1 MISRFL
7 SWLGRM
13 RYYLRILQPVW
24 KHVKNSIPVLL
35 FLGFVISLTAVWWL
49 GPKWDIRGVF
59 PLGTTL
65 SRVLATIVILLI
77 AAVGYGIY
85 SRRKVK
91 SLEQEKLDAQEADA
105 ARPFIEALEARLDD
119 SLLLLK
125 ENLNTKDF
133 LYKLPWYMV
142 LGAEDS
148 GKTSLVNRSGQKF
161 ELTTVTNA
169 SGKTDGIRRRRDA
182 INLPHDIHWW
192 ISHNAIL
199 IDPDGLLVTQRPTND
214 ETNSRLTERLWLHF
228 IEWMGK
234 TRSRRPL
241 NGIVLTIDFAKLASQ
256 RASDRKAYST
266 ILRARLRET
275 MEQLGTRL
283 PVYVILTKFDL
294 IKGFDTFFQNISKSQ
309 REEIFGIT
317 FTFDSKAE
325 YDNWLDELDVWY
337 DKFIDIINEESFD
350 LMAKA
355 TTLRERENLFS
366 FVRELIGIKQAL
378 QEFLA
383 DVLESDIYS
392 TPALVRGLYFTS
404 VYQHGV
410 PSNPFEDASSKNYQ
424 IPLVA
429 STAFP
434 ATSSAIY
441 FARSLFFKIIYPEAG
456 LAEDNQQVVDQRNKV
471 MKIAAIVAGIGL
483 STLIAGW
490 QYYFI
495 RNSNATEIAH
505 AESAAFNS
513 INISDR
519 IDITGKKL
527 LPPLN
532 HIRKAAMVY
541 ADYDDKWPVV
551 SEMGLYQGRIIG
563 PKTVQAY
570 QDQLATRFLPEL
582 GVGVVEFINA
592 SPKASND
599 KLMALRVYRMI
610 EDMENRRK
618 KIVTDWMA
626 DTWQKSFSEQRP
638 IQEQLMVH
646 LDYAMD
652 HVQADLPAYKRWVN
666 DTQKELLTIPL
677 TDRVY
682 RTMKQTAASEFASPL
697 DLRAAIGPAFDV
709 IYKHENER
717 RRPRVNEESNAVDE
731 ADFIT
736 QEETENN
743 TIENTYLIPA
753 MLTSAGFKDYFV
765 EQNENITDIA
775 LVDSWVLGI
784 RDSVK
789 YSKED
794 EKQLRTKIRAMYIS
808 DYINTWEETLNRIEV
823 QEFKN
828 IPHAVKVL
836 KSLVGKY
843 DPLKRMVNTVQ
854 QNSQIY
860 APITKDKKA
869 KKALHT
875 DPNRK
880 RAHEIEQAFSSL
892 ANLAKKEADKP
903 AYLKEVIKSI
913 DAVYEY
919 MLTIQEASDQGSK
932 ALQATKDRLA
942 FKGAD
947 PITVLERVAGGLPEP
962 LNVQLKDVAIQ
973 SWQVV
978 LIRALQELERKWDAE
993 VYQFFEERLKYKYP
1007 FRTSSRDVSITDFEA
1022 FFGAQ
1027 GILTKF
1033 YADHL
1038 KIFLEDNIDA
1048 LYSEDR
1054 GEYLINTDLIKQ
1066 LEKAWDIEEAFF
1078 NTQGALHVP
1087 YTIEPVALSGT
1098 NRRSVLNADGQI
1110 VPYNHG
1116 STYPIDMLWPNTL
1129 RKKAESKLVVVSGLG
1144 KSQTIKYKGPWSW
1157 FRLFQ
1162 RASQKSGPNNSLIL
1176 SYHLDDGMMTY
1187 NLQPESSNNPFAR
1200 KLLRYYKLPQFLL
1213 NQSKVTDKKEVSS
1226 PRQSIQKIKKAI
1238 SEKLQ

>member
-1 MISRFL
+1 MISRL
-7 SWLGRM
+7 LAWMGRI

-49 GPKWDIRGVF
+49 GPKWEIAGVH

-65 SRVLATIVILLI
+65 LRVLATIFIFLI
-77 AAVGYGIY
+77 AAVGYGFY
-85 SRRKVK
+85 SRRKVR

-105 ARPFIEALEARLDD
+105 ARPYIEALEGRLND
-119 SLLLLK
+119 SLQLLK
-125 ENLNTKDF
+125 ANLNTSDY

-142 LGAEDS
+142 VGAEDS
-148 GKTSLVNRSGQKF
+148 GKTSLINRSGQKF

-182 INLPHDIHWW
+182 INLPHDINWW
-192 ISHNAIL
+192 ISHDAIL
-199 IDPDGLLVTQRPTND
+199 IDPDGMLVTQRPTTD

-241 NGIVLTIDFAKLASQ
+241 NGIILTIDFAKLASQ
-256 RASDRKAYST
+256 QASDRKAYST

-283 PVYVILTKFDL
+283 PVYVVLTKFDL

-309 REEIFGIT
+309 RDEIFGIT
-317 FTFDSKAE
+317 YTFDVKAD

-337 DKFIDIINEESFD
+337 DKFINIVNEESFD

-355 TTLRERENLFS
+355 TTLRDRENLFS

-383 DVLESDIYS
+383 DVLESDPYS

-410 PSNPFEDASSKNYQ
+410 PCNPFEDASSKNYQ

-441 FARSLFFKIIYPEAG
+441 FARSLFFKVIYPEAG
-456 LAEDNQQVVDQRNKV
+456 LAEDNQNVVDLRNKV
-471 MKIAAIVAGIGL
+471 MKIAAVVAGIGL
-483 STLIAGW
+483 FTLIGGW
-490 QYYFI
+490 QYYYI
-495 RNSNATEIAH
+495 GNSNATEKVLT
-505 AESAAFNS
+505 ESVAFNS

-532 HIRKAAMVY
+532 HIRNAAMVY
-541 ADYDDKWPVV
+541 ADYEDRWPLVAD
-551 SEMGLYQGRIIG
+551 MGLYQGRIIG

-570 QDQLATRFLPEL
+570 QNQLATRFLPEL
-582 GVGVVEFINA
+582 GAGVVEFINA

-610 EDMENRRK
+610 EDMANRRK

-626 DTWQKSFSEQRP
+626 NVWQKSFSEQRP
-638 IQEQLMVH
+638 IQDQLMVH

-652 HVQADLPAYKRWVN
+652 HVQADLPAYKRWVS

-677 TDRVY
+677 TNRVY
-682 RTMKQTAASEFASPL
+682 RTMKHNAASDFASPL

-717 RRPRVNEESNAVDE
+717 RRPTAEKEIESFSEPEFIAREEV
-731 ADFIT
+731 
-736 QEETENN
+736 ENN
-743 TIENTYLIPA
+743 QIENSYIIPA
-753 MLTSAGFKDYFV
+753 ILTAPGFKDYFV

-784 RDSVK
+784 RDTVK

-794 EKQLRTKIRAMYIS
+794 EKQLRKKIRSMYVY

-828 IPHAVKVL
+828 IPHAVKIL

-843 DPLKRMVNTVQ
+843 VPLQRMVNTVREH
-854 QNSQIY
+854 SQIY
-860 APITKDKKA
+860 APVAKDKDV
-869 KKALHT
+869 KKALQA

-892 ANLAKKEADKP
+892 ANLVRKGENKP

-919 MLTIQEASDQGSK
+919 MLAIQDASDQGGK
-932 ALQATKDRLA
+932 ALQATQDRFA

-947 PITVLERVAGGLPEP
+947 PITVLERVADGLPEP
-962 LNVQLKDVAIQ
+962 LNVQLTDVARQ

-978 LIRALQELERKWDAE
+978 LVRALQELERKWDAE
-993 VYQFFEERLKYKYP
+993 VYQFFEQRLKYKYP
-1007 FRTSSRDVSITDFEA
+1007 FQKSRQDVSINDFEA
-1022 FFGAQ
+1022 FFGSQ
-1027 GILTKF
+1027 GLLAKF

-1038 KIFLEDNIDA
+1038 KIFLEDNLDA
-1048 LYSEDR
+1048 LYSEER
-1054 GEYLINTDLIKQ
+1054 GEYLINTDLIEQ
-1066 LEKAWDIEEAFF
+1066 LDKAWTIEEAFF
-1078 NTQGALHVP
+1078 NAQGALHVP
-1087 YTIEPVALSGT
+1087 YSIEPLTLSGSH
-1098 NRRSVLNADGQI
+1098 RRSVLNADGQI

-1116 STYPIDMLWPNTL
+1116 STFPIDMLWPNTL
-1129 RKKAESKLVVVSGLG
+1129 RKKAESKLVVVNGQG
-1144 KSQTIKYKGPWSW
+1144 KSQTIKYRGPWSW
-1157 FRLFQ
+1157 FRLFESSN
-1162 RASQKSGPNNSLIL
+1162 RKPGSNNSLIL
-1176 SYHLDDGMMTY
+1176 KYSLNTGVMTY
-1187 NLQPESSNNPFAR
+1187 SLHPESSNNPFR
-1200 KLLRYYKLPQFLL
+1200 RNLLSYYKLPQFLL
-1213 NQSKVTDKKEVSS
+1213 NKPKVANEAKANSPKQSMKL
-1226 PRQSIQKIKKAI
+1226 IKKMI
-1238 SEKLQ
+1238 SEKQR